1 MFNEKVYEEFCSLI
15 LEKSS
20 ELAHEV
26 TEIQTKKY
34 PEMQSISNDL
44 LSMREELVSL
54 FAKSFVMSN
63 EDRKKNFKAW
73 GKKAG
78 TQCATLN
85 ASLEEMLNEFP
96 EYRTILGDLLKTHAK
111 KHDMTIDG
119 FYNMLNILETDIGD
133 VTCYFSLPFVD
144 YQADQLRNSKEA
156 LFELSVPVIPIS
168 DEIAVLPL
176 VGDIDTG
183 RAKLMLEKALEKSAK
198 LKVKYFILDLS
209 GVPIIDT
216 YVAQI
221 IFQLIDS
228 LELIGVEAKV
238 TGMTPDIVQTVVNLG
253 IDFKKIQTYS
263 SLKQAINT
271 INGNETQRTV

>member
-1 MFNEKVYEEFCSLI
+1 MSNKKVFEEFSKLVQK
-15 LEKSS
+15 KSS
-20 ELAHEV
+20 ELAQEV
-26 TEIQTKKY
+26 TEKQNEKY

-44 LSMREELVSL
+44 LTMREELVKL
-54 FAKSFVMSN
+54 FGESFVLGD
-63 EDRKKNFKAW
+63 EERRKNFKAW

-96 EYRTILGDLLKTHAK
+96 EYRTIIGELLKTHAK
-111 KHDMTIDG
+111 EHELSIDG
-119 FYNMLNILETDIGD
+119 FYDMLNILETDIGD

-144 YQADQLRNSKEA
+144 YQADQLKNSKEA

-176 VGDIDTG
+176 VGDIDTS

-198 LKVKYFILDLS
+198 LKVNYFILDLS

-228 LELIGVEAKV
+228 LELIGVKAKV

-253 IDFKKIQTYS
+253 IDFQKIQTYS

-271 INGNETQRTV
+271 IHGRETSKTV

>member
-1 MFNEKVYEEFCSLI
+1 MSNNKVFEEFSRSI
-15 LEKSS
+15 QEKSS
-20 ELAHEV
+20 ELAQEV
-26 TEIQTKKY
+26 TEKQNKRY

-44 LSMREELVSL
+44 LMMRQELVNL
-54 FAKSFVMSN
+54 FGESFVLGKD
-63 EDRKKNFKAW
+63 ERKKNFKAW

-96 EYRTILGDLLKTHAK
+96 EYRTILGELLKTHAK
-111 KHDMTIDG
+111 AHELSIDG
-119 FYNMLNILETDIGD
+119 FYEMLNILETDIGD

-144 YQADQLRNSKEA
+144 YQADQLKNSKEA

-176 VGDIDTG
+176 VGDIDTS

-198 LKVKYFILDLS
+198 LKVNYFILDLS

-253 IDFKKIQTYS
+253 IDFQKIQTYS

-271 INGNETQRTV
+271 INGRATN

>member
-1 MFNEKVYEEFCSLI
+1 MSEKKVYEEFSRLI
-15 LEKSS
+15 HGKSS
-20 ELAHEV
+20 ELAQEV
-26 TEIQTKKY
+26 TEKQNNKY

-44 LSMREELVSL
+44 LTMREELVHL
-54 FAKSFVMSN
+54 FAESFVLE
-63 EDRKKNFKAW
+63 EDERKQNFKAW

-78 TQCATLN
+78 TECATLN
-85 ASLEEMLNEFP
+85 TSLEEMLNEFP
-96 EYRTILGDLLKTHAK
+96 EYRNIIGELLKAHAK
-111 KHDMTIDG
+111 KHELSIDG
-119 FYNMLNILETDIGD
+119 FYDILNILETDIGD

-144 YQADQLRNSKEA
+144 YQADQLKNSKEA

-168 DEIAVLPL
+168 DKIAVLPL
-176 VGDIDTG
+176 VGDIDTN

-198 LKVKYFILDLS
+198 LKVNYFILDLS

-253 IDFKKIQTYS
+253 IDFQKIHTYS

-271 INGNETQRTV
+271 INGTINT

>member
-1 MFNEKVYEEFCSLI
+1 LSIKIYEETSRLI
-15 LEKSS
+15 HEKSE
-20 ELAHEV
+20 ELAGEV
-26 TEIQTKKY
+26 AKRQNGKY
-34 PEMQSISNDL
+34 PELQSISGDIFP
-44 LSMREELVSL
+44 MREELVNL
-54 FAKSFVMSN
+54 FAQSFIVDEEKRREN
-63 EDRKKNFKAW
+63 FRKW

-78 TQCATLN
+78 TKCATLN
-85 ASLEEMLNEFP
+85 TSLEEMLNEVP
-96 EYRTILGDLLKTHAK
+96 EYRNIIGDMLKVKAK
-111 KHDMTIDG
+111 ELDLSIDQFYDM
-119 FYNMLNILETDIGD
+119 LSILESAISD

-144 YQADQLRNSKEA
+144 YQADQLKNSKEA

-168 DEIAVLPL
+168 DDIAVLPL
-176 VGDIDTG
+176 VGDIDTS

-228 LELIGVEAKV
+228 LELIGVKAKV

-253 IDFKKIQTYS
+253 IDFQKIQTHS
-263 SLKQAINT
+263 SLKQAINI
-271 INGNETQRTV
+271 INGK

>member
-1 MFNEKVYEEFCSLI
+1 MSEEVYEGFSRLI
-15 LEKSS
+15 HEKSS
-20 ELAHEV
+20 ELAQEV
-26 TEIQTKKY
+26 TEKQNTKY
-34 PEMQSISNDL
+34 PEHQSISNDL
-44 LSMREELVSL
+44 LTMREELVHL
-54 FAKSFVMSN
+54 FAESFVL
-63 EDRKKNFKAW
+63 EEEERKKNFKAW

-85 ASLEEMLNEFP
+85 TSLEEMLNEFP
-96 EYRTILGDLLKTHAK
+96 EYRTIIGDLLKTHAK
-111 KHDMTIDG
+111 KHELSIDG
-119 FYNMLNILETDIGD
+119 FYDILNILETDIGD

-176 VGDIDTG
+176 VGDIDTS

-198 LKVKYFILDLS
+198 LKVNYFILDLS

-253 IDFKKIQTYS
+253 IDFQKIQTYS

-271 INGNETQRTV
+271 IHGVKSP